1 MRKSRSI
8 DVSLASSFVRVAG
21 GLAAFFILGEIQT
34 HSQFIGGA
42 ILMIG
47 LAIYLYSI
55 YLQHEK
61 KVTIHDSLSEDE
73 VAPMLNAD
81 CRVGFKDV

>member
-8 DVSLASSFVRVAG
+8 DVSPATSFAPVAG
-21 GLAAFFILGEIQT
+21 VLAAFFILGEIQT
-34 HSQFIGGA
+34 HSQFIDGA

-47 LAIYLYSI
+47 LAICLYAI

-61 KVTIHDSLSEDE
+61 NVTIHDSLSEDE
-73 VAPMLNAD
+73 VAPMLNAE
-81 CRVGFKDV
+81 CRAGFKYV